1 MATAEESS
9 KSYGRAGLK
18 VTKVLLKV
26 CYKYLEHWFRIG
38 WIPRKNSK
46 KSSLTLIGNV
56 LGYESG
62 GFGEFSTSKLL
73 GGKNPR
79 NHLTCAPDFGK
90 KILQFANKG

>member
-62 GFGEFSTSKLL
+62 GFGEFFSTSKLL
-73 GGKNPR
+73 GGKKSTKPSD
-79 NHLTCAPDFGK
+79 LCPGFWK
-90 KILQFANKG
+90 KNSIICQ

>member
-26 CYKYLEHWFRIG
+26 CYKYLEHRFRIG
-38 WIPRKNSK
+38 WIPRKNSR

-62 GFGEFSTSKLL
+62 GFGDFFFYVKTFGWKKSTKPSDLCPGFWK
-73 GGKNPR
+73 KNS
-79 NHLTCAPDFGK
+79 TIC
-90 KILQFANKG
+90 Q